1 MLLLRLQAIQGA
13 RDLRPGNRT
22 VYFVLSKKAA
32 GIVNRNGSNLPTV
45 SSEVHPSAVRG
56 RAYTSDDLVSAGR
69 EVQAAMAVPRGE
81 YLPITAALDA
91 LGACANAN
99 AAAVDKWSKGKI
111 DTDKVMP
118 EAMKEKEMIPRA
130 VERLFY
136 RISKIH

>member
-1 MLLLRLQAIQGA
+1 
-13 RDLRPGNRT
+13 
-22 VYFVLSKKAA
+22 VLSKKAA

-69 EVQAAMAVPRGE
+69 EVQAAMAVLRGE